1 MRAAA
6 ITTLSKKN
14 FVNWILTTP
23 RWKGPVFHS
32 IRVLLFSLLYLC
44 IGKVCLKSSVL
55 ARREPLLG
63 PRNPL
68 ANPLLAGLASLG
80 LFFQKTTPHIGWPK
94 VPQKVPQN
102 MLRNHTWARGGGR
115 GGCTPLRVKNK
126 SPPLH
131 QKIGYPSL
139 KILDLLYSI
148 PPLLGFFYCAC
159 LFFHKTEKLKQ
170 LANDL

>member
-68 ANPLLAGLASLG
+68 ANPLLAGLALLG

-102 MLRNHTWARGGGR
+102 MLRNHTWARGGEG
-115 GGCTPLRVKNK
+115 GGCTRLEGQKQVPSPAPENWVPIIKNPW
-126 SPPLH
+126 ST
-131 QKIGYPSL
+131 
-139 KILDLLYSI
+139 LLYT
-148 PPLLGFFYCAC
+148 PFTWLFLLCMS
-159 LFFHKTEKLKQ
+159 LLP
-170 LANDL
+170 